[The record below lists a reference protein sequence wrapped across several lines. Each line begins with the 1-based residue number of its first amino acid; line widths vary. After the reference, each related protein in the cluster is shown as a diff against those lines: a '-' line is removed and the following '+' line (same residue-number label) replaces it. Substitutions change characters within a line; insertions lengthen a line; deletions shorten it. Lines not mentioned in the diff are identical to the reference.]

1 MDLAVS
7 LESIA
12 NVTLFIAP
20 GYFAMQVYSLIY
32 AKRDR
37 DFSRLVVE
45 SIVYSLPLVALANV
59 LWERLLGLPQATAL
73 SGWYVLFLLMVSLG
87 AGALFTFMRT
97 RWPLQQLAARLGF
110 GSPNEDFVKTQLN
123 RIDQQDSD
131 NNVVLV
137 TLKSGKVF
145 SGTIDRL
152 SRYSPLSPNYYYFTN
167 LAWLDEEKH
176 RWVERDGGI
185 IVERG
190 EIEYIETPV
199 LTQ

>member
-1 MDLAVS
+1 MDLTVS

-12 NVTLFIAP
+12 TIIMFIAP
-20 GYFAMQVYSLIY
+20 GYFAIQVYSIIH
-32 AKRDR
+32 AKRER
-37 DFSRLVVE
+37 DFSRVVIE
-45 SIVYSLPLVALANV
+45 SIIYSLPLVAITNLIWHRIFYQAD
-59 LWERLLGLPQATAL
+59 ATAL
-73 SGWYVLFLLMVSLG
+73 NAWYVMLLLVIAVIVGLLCSFL
-87 AGALFTFMRT
+87 RT
-97 RWPLQQLAARLGF
+97 QWPIRQLTARLGF
-110 GSPNEDFVKTQLN
+110 GPPSEDFVKTQLN

-152 SRYSPLSPNYYYFTN
+152 SRYTPDGPKYFYFSN

-176 RWVERDGGI
+176 RWVEREGGI

-190 EIEYIETPV
+190 DVEYIETPA
-199 LTQ
+199 LKD